1 LSVNFKPAVLPLLQT
16 VFKRVFQN
24 STKMLRYNRFGG
36 DNVVE
41 YLPFNAI
48 LSWGNGRKWQR
59 IVSEG

>member
-1 LSVNFKPAVLPLLQT
+1 
-16 VFKRVFQN
+16 
-24 STKMLRYNRFGG
+24 MLRYNRFGG